1 MEQLLTRYSPDLKPL
16 QAIGYRE
23 VIQHLQNKLEWGAMV
38 EEIQKR
44 TRQYAKRQ
52 MTWFRKE
59 NNFGGHKPE
68 DIDEIL
74 DKIKVYLE
82 K

>member
-1 MEQLLTRYSPDLKPL
+1 MLTSYSPKLKPL
-16 QAIGYRE
+16 QAIGYGE
-23 VIQHLQNKLEWGAMV
+23 IVKYLQGKLEWAPMV
-38 EEIQKR
+38 EEIKKR

-59 NNFGGHKPE
+59 KNIEWYKP
-68 DIDEIL
+68 DAIGKIL

>member
-1 MEQLLTRYSPDLKPL
+1 
-16 QAIGYRE
+16 RE

-59 NNFGGHKPE
+59 NNIGWHKPD

-74 DKIKVYLE
+74 DNIKVYLE

>member
-1 MEQLLTRYSPDLKPL
+1 EIVEHILNKLKWEQLV
-16 QAIGYRE
+16 RE
-23 VIQHLQNKLEWGAMV
+23 IQH
-38 EEIQKR
+38 R

-52 MTWFRKE
+52 ITWFRKE
-59 NNFGGHKPE
+59 AKIAWHQP
-68 DIDEIL
+68 DDEASIL

>member
-1 MEQLLTRYSPDLKPL
+1 
-16 QAIGYRE
+16 
-23 VIQHLQNKLEWGAMV
+23 LEWGAMV
-38 EEIQKR
+38 KEIQKR

-59 NNFGGHKPE
+59 NNIGWHKPD

>member
-1 MEQLLTRYSPDLKPL
+1 
-16 QAIGYRE
+16 
-23 VIQHLQNKLEWGAMV
+23 

-52 MTWFRKE
+52 MTWFHKE
-59 NNFGGHKPE
+59 NNIRWHKPD